1 MPTDLAVI
9 GAGPAGLAAALAASA
24 RGVRVTLVDAA
35 AQTGGQF
42 YRQPAAGLGAGRP
55 EALHHRWRTWERL
68 RDGLAAGGAAPRAAR
83 RRTRRRAAGRT
94 VRRSAPRR
102 RRA

>member
-1 MPTDLAVI
+1 MQTDLAVI

-35 AQTGGQF
+35 AQPGGQF

-68 RDGLAAGGAAPRAAR
+68 RDGLAVSAVRVLTEHHVWCVE
-83 RRTRRRAAGRT
+83 RTPDRFTEEAE
-94 VRRSAPRR
+94 
-102 RRA
+102 